1 MAQTHNSKAVQR
13 KMMQDKLQD
22 RYENLF
28 SDKEELPTDM
38 SIRQVEALKTHVAEL
53 EAHVVELEA
62 HVVEL
67 EAQPGSNDLS
77 SSQNSIAEISRVDN
91 SSALAQATRQDDAS
105 DRGDFRHQS
114 SEAELALDR
123 MAPSSWLG
131 TLEQAERAHY
141 LQLASEVSRAVSE
154 RMAEYLQLV
163 EGCC

>member
-53 EAHVVELEA
+53 EAHVVELDA

-114 SEAELALDR
+114 SE
-123 MAPSSWLG
+123 G
-131 TLEQAERAHY
+131 RAC
-141 LQLASEVSRAVSE
+141 V
-154 RMAEYLQLV
+154 
-163 EGCC
+163 G